1 MNSNGDDVNSFMLS
15 CGGKKLTAR
24 SISLQFLQ
32 PLSLANKKFNLNVG
46 YLQDLAGNVSCTTGN
61 LTIVAFV
68 EQNVRN
74 DRNTPGSV
82 ASSRHSISSG
92 ARIYFSISRFSL
104 LLFLQMLLR

>member
-1 MNSNGDDVNSFMLS
+1 MYSNGDEVSSFMLS

-46 YLQDLAGNVSCTTGN
+46 YLQDLAGNVSYTTGN

-68 EQNVRN
+68 ELNVRN
-74 DRNTPGSV
+74 DRNTSGSV
-82 ASSRHSISSG
+82 ASFRHSISSG
-92 ARIYFSISRFSL
+92 VVR
-104 LLFLQMLLR
+104 